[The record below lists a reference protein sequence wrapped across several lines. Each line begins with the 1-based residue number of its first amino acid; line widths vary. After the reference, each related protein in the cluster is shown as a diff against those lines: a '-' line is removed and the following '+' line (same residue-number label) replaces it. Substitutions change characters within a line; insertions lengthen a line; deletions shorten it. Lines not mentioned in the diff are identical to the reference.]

1 MKQNMLFIILP
12 ILASEVAHGCNQIA
26 LPFTT
31 TTSTP
36 STTTTLAP
44 TTTTLAP
51 TTTTP
56 ASTTTT
62 EIGSTAIPNDFEKVS
77 SFIFLID
84 GEEHS
89 QQQHLLQ
96 QQQQ

>member
-1 MKQNMLFIILP
+1 MNESGSIIDMKQNMLFIILP

-44 TTTTLAP
+44 TTTT
-51 TTTTP
+51 P

-62 EIGSTAIPNDFEKVS
+62 EIGLFKKEIS
-77 SFIFLID
+77 S
-84 GEEHS
+84 
-89 QQQHLLQ
+89 
-96 QQQQ
+96 